1 MFPAPTSTV
10 DSVDSVMLYIVSISV
25 ILLLG
30 ITVTMIYFV
39 FKYNRK
45 KGHEPQDIHGS
56 ILLETIWIA
65 IPTVLVLTMFY
76 YGYEGFKEI
85 RKDNKDAFVVQVK
98 AKMWAWDFRYDN
110 GKDSDTLFVPLGKP
124 IKLEMQSLD
133 VNHSLYIPAFR
144 IKEDVIAGGKINTL
158 SFTPKEVGS
167 YIITCAEFCG
177 LKHSMMYSKLVVM
190 PKEEFAS
197 WYGAEEDSSDVQK
210 TGLGE

>member
-65 IPTVLVLTMFY
+65 IPTILVLTMFY

-85 RKDNKDAFVVQVK
+85 RKDYKDAFVVQVK

-110 GKDSDTLFVPLGKP
+110 GLDSDTLYVPVGKH
-124 IKLEMQSLD
+124 IKLELQSLD

-158 SFTPKEVGS
+158 SFTPEEVGS
-167 YIITCAEFCG
+167 YVITCAEFCG
-177 LKHSMMYSKLVVM
+177 LKHSMMYSELVVM
-190 PKEEFAS
+190 PQEDFDD
-197 WYGAEEDSSDVQK
+197 WYGAEDSNKVQK
-210 TGLGE
+210 AGLSE

>member
-10 DSVDSVMLYIVSISV
+10 ETVDSVMLYIVAISV

-65 IPTVLVLTMFY
+65 VPTVLVLSMFY
-76 YGYEGFKEI
+76 FGYEGFKEM
-85 RKDNKDAFVVQVK
+85 RMDSKDAFVIQVK

-110 GKDSDTLFVPLGKP
+110 GKNLDTLYVPVGRP
-124 IKLEMQSLD
+124 IKLELQSLD

-144 IKEDVIAGGKINTL
+144 IKQDVIAGGKINTL
-158 SFTPKEVGS
+158 FFTPELVGS
-167 YIITCAEFCG
+167 YDIACAEFCG
-177 LKHSMMYSKLVVM
+177 LNHSMMYTKVVVLSKDD
-190 PKEEFAS
+190 FAS
-197 WYGAEEDSSDVQK
+197 WYEAKKDSSEVQNA
-210 TGLGE
+210 GIVQ

>member
-10 DSVDSVMLYIVSISV
+10 EAVDSVMIYIVAISV
-25 ILLLG
+25 ILLIG

-65 IPTVLVLTMFY
+65 IPTILVLTMFY
-76 YGYEGFKEI
+76 YGYEGFKEM
-85 RKDNKDAFVVQVK
+85 RKESSDSFVVEVK
-98 AKMWAWDFRYDN
+98 AKMWQWDFRYEN
-110 GKDSDTLFVPLGKP
+110 GKSLDTLYVPVNRH

-144 IKEDVIAGGKINTL
+144 IKQDVIAGGKINTL
-158 SFTPKEVGS
+158 FFTPEVVGS
-167 YIITCAEFCG
+167 YDIACAEFCG
-177 LKHSMMYSKLVVM
+177 LKHSMMYTKVIVLPEADFAYWYDSN
-190 PKEEFAS
+190 KESGE
-197 WYGAEEDSSDVQK
+197 AEKAGIVE
-210 TGLGE
+210 

>member
-10 DSVDSVMLYIVSISV
+10 EAVDSVMLYIVAISV

-30 ITVTMIYFV
+30 ITAVMIYFV

-65 IPTVLVLTMFY
+65 IPTLLVLTMFY

-85 RKDNKDAFVVQVK
+85 RKDSKDAFVIQVR
-98 AKMWAWDFRYDN
+98 AKMWQWDFRYDN
-110 GKDSDTLFVPLGKP
+110 GKNFDTLYVPVNKP
-124 IKLEMQSLD
+124 IRLELQSLD

-144 IKEDVIAGGKINTL
+144 IKEDAIAGGKTNTL
-158 SFTPKEVGS
+158 SFTPEQVGS
-167 YIITCAEFCG
+167 YDIACAEFCG
-177 LKHSMMYSKLVVM
+177 LKHSMMYTKIVVM
-190 PKEEFAS
+190 PQDDFAAWHDAKKDTS
-197 WYGAEEDSSDVQK
+197 NIQK
-210 TGLGE
+210 AGLGE